1 MPTAESFTA
10 LGAGNGFTSCL
21 EKVEIGN
28 LSGGTIWTTLSGV
41 NADNYTSFG
50 GAALAGKVSESLE
63 LAMKLYWNKYK
74 SGSMSCSFSGTDN
87 FKTSRLQPPEGITYD
102 YSGSLSGI
110 NTGDAD
116 EPRDRICG
124 NTYQET
130 EQGNILE
137 TNSGSQAGSLQL
149 EDNSAFI
156 VAIYNGSQFLGYSVS
171 VLSIVSMSTDS
182 GVRGGWNANII
193 ITGIKDSFNYSN
205 TSTHKVDYEFKTI
218 NGLALI
224 VYKEATIS
232 NVSSPSGAGYSGI
245 VNNPSISFN
254 SSGIQMSYVY
264 SYVYTAPPGF
274 DKFEYFDFSSS
285 LNQPSSIDFYTY

>member
-1 MPTAESFTA
+1 MPTATKFMA
-10 LGAGNGFTSCL
+10 LGRGNGFATCDYVAQISNYD
-21 EKVEIGN
+21 IF
-28 LSGGTIWTTLSGV
+28 TTLSGV
-41 NADNYTSFG
+41 NNINYNSFSDSQMEEK
-50 GAALAGKVSESLE
+50 ALQSLA

-124 NTYQET
+124 NTHQET

-156 VAIYNGSQFLGYSVS
+156 VALYNGSQFLGYSVS

-232 NVSSPSGAGYSGI
+232 NVSSPSGDGYSGI

-274 DKFEYFDFSSS
+274 DKFEDFDFSSS
-285 LNQPSSIDFYTY
+285 LNQPTSIDFYTY